1 MTEELQLNLS
11 LISDKKQ
18 LMKVLINPYHI
29 PLFIEMVE
37 ESEQLPDAR
46 KELTNLKEAL
56 TSFQDSVSMEDF
68 LRIWEYIEIL
78 SQ

>member
-1 MTEELQLNLS
+1 MTEELQFNLS

-18 LMKVLINPYHI
+18 LIKVLVNPLVL

-37 ESEQLPDAR
+37 ESEQLPNAR

-56 TSFQDSVSMEDF
+56 TSFQDSVSIENF

>member
-1 MTEELQLNLS
+1 MTKELQLNLS

-18 LMKVLINPYHI
+18 LIKVLVNPLVL

-37 ESEQLPDAR
+37 ESEQLPNAR

-56 TSFQDSVSMEDF
+56 TSFQDSVSIENF

>member
-18 LMKVLINPYHI
+18 LIKVLANPLVI

>member
-1 MTEELQLNLS
+1 MTGELQLNLS
-11 LISDKKQ
+11 LISNKQ
-18 LMKVLINPYHI
+18 QLLKVLANPLNL

-37 ESEQLPDAR
+37 ESEQLPNAR
-46 KELTNLKEAL
+46 KELTGLKEAL
-56 TSFQDSVSMEDF
+56 TSFQDSISMEDF

>member
-1 MTEELQLNLS
+1 MTEELQFNLS

-18 LMKVLINPYHI
+18 LIKVLTNPFVI

-56 TSFQDSVSMEDF
+56 TSFQDSVSIENF
-68 LRIWEYIEIL
+68 LRIWKYIEIL

>member
-18 LMKVLINPYHI
+18 LIKVLANPLVIH
-29 PLFIEMVE
+29 LFIEMVE

>member
-1 MTEELQLNLS
+1 MTKELQLNLS

-18 LMKVLINPYHI
+18 LIKVLTNPLII

-37 ESEQLPDAR
+37 ESEQLPNAR

>member
-1 MTEELQLNLS
+1 MTKELQLNLS

-18 LMKVLINPYHI
+18 LIKVLTNPLII

-37 ESEQLPDAR
+37 ESEQLPNAR
-46 KELTNLKEAL
+46 KELTDLKEAL
-56 TSFQDSVSMEDF
+56 TSFQDSISIEDF

-78 SQ
+78 SR